1 MTQNMRNRGG
11 TQQGSLSTK
20 VARLLA
26 QYEEDASLRYGF
38 HTLRGYVQHVRAFV
52 VEWLA
57 ARGIDLASVRTTDL
71 LAHQAELAQARK
83 KDGKPYSVGHQ
94 QKSVSALKSF
104 FRFLVKRSFLLQDP
118 AAALEMPKGDAR
130 LPRVILTKDEAAKLL
145 DIVKGKSPRELRDR
159 AILETLY
166 GTGIRAGEL
175 VALTPSDVDTA
186 ERTLRVVLGKGR
198 KGRMVPLTH
207 AAARATSAYLAHGR
221 AQLLRHPSD
230 PWLFVSDWG
239 VQCRDSTLNVM
250 IQNYAR
256 QAGVKKRVTCHTFR
270 HSVATHLL
278 KGRADIRHI
287 QVLLGHRSLQSTERY
302 TRVEIQDLRE
312 VVRRAH
318 PRGR

>member
-1 MTQNMRNRGG
+1 MSAKTE
-11 TQQGSLSTK
+11 K
-20 VARLLA
+20 ILA

-38 HTLRGYVQHVRAFV
+38 HTLRGYFFHVRAFIAWLV
-52 VEWLA
+52 V
-57 ARGIDLASVRTTDL
+57 RGIELASVRTSDV
-71 LAHQAELAQARK
+71 LAHQTELAQARK

-94 QKSVSALKSF
+94 QKSVCALKSF

-118 AAALEMPKGDAR
+118 AASLEMPKGDAR
-130 LPRVILTKDEAAKLL
+130 LPRVILTKDEMSKLL
-145 DIVKGKSPRELRDR
+145 ESVKGKSPRELRDR

-166 GTGIRAGEL
+166 ATGIRAGEL
-175 VALTPSDVDTA
+175 VALTPGDVDTA
-186 ERTLRVVLGKGR
+186 ERTLRVILGKGR

-207 AAARATSAYLAHGR
+207 ASCRAIDTYLASGR
-221 AQLLRHPSD
+221 AKLQRHPSD

-250 IQNYAR
+250 IQNHAR
-256 QAGVKKRVTCHTFR
+256 RAGLKKRVTCHTFR

-302 TRVEIQDLRE
+302 TRVEIADLRE

>member
-1 MTQNMRNRGG
+1 MGRTSPLRHP
-11 TQQGSLSTK
+11 TQQGSLSAK
-20 VARLLA
+20 VTRLLKE
-26 QYEEDASLRYGF
+26 YEEDASLRYGY
-38 HTLRGYVQHVRAFV
+38 HTLRGYLQHVRGFI
-52 VEWLA
+52 EWLV
-57 ARGIDLASVRTTDL
+57 ARGIELASVRTSDL

-104 FRFLVKRSFLLQDP
+104 FRFLVKRSFMLQDP
-118 AAALEMPKGDAR
+118 AASLEMPKGDAR
-130 LPRVILTKDEAAKLL
+130 LPRVILTKDEMARLL
-145 DIVKGKSPRELRDR
+145 ESVKGRSPRELRDR
-159 AILETLY
+159 AVLETLY
-166 GTGIRAGEL
+166 ATGIRAGEL
-175 VALTPSDVDTA
+175 VALTPGDVDTA

-207 AAARATSAYLAHGR
+207 AACRAIDAYLAQGR
-221 AQLLRHPSD
+221 APLLRHPSD

-250 IQNYAR
+250 IQDHAR
-256 QAGVKKRVTCHTFR
+256 RTGLKKRVTCHTFR

-302 TRVEIQDLRE
+302 TRVEIGDLRE